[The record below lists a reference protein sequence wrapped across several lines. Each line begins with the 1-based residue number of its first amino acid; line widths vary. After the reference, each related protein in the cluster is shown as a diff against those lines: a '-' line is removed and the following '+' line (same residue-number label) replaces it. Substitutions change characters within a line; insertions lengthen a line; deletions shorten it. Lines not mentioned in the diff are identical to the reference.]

1 MKRFFIISLTLFIS
15 SALCLESEPYV
26 PVSSGVV
33 VAKWPTQTST
43 LGVSEQIKNL
53 LSDAPYPGNSANYS
67 IAASLLRRASVEDVS
82 ATDRMY
88 YDAVI
93 KQHYHLFQ
101 ESKEL
106 LFTLLKL
113 QPKNANAI
121 LLLANMHSV
130 LGEHELAEKT
140 CLRLITIAQQLV
152 VATCAINASAQNGDL
167 LLSLQQLSV
176 MLKNRSSDDNSVA
189 IWSSETYASLAKENG
204 ELLRAEKILSPYLEQ
219 KVPVSFWVLWADIQL
234 ELGKPDKVIQRL
246 GAVVNKSSNKDDALI
261 LRLAIAEQ
269 SSGLSDNVWL
279 KKARSRTELRESRDD
294 KEHAFD
300 IALYYYFIE
309 RDYQKANAWAL
320 INWQQAKLLDDKRLL
335 EMTELAALDFS
346 SENKRKENTQ

>member
-1 MKRFFIISLTLFIS
+1 VKRLFVISLILFIHS
-15 SALCLESEPYV
+15 NVCLASEPYV
-26 PVSSGVV
+26 PKSSSVL
-33 VAKWPTQTST
+33 VAKWPTQASN
-43 LGVSEQIKNL
+43 LSISEQIKKL
-53 LSDAPYPGNSANYS
+53 LSEAPYPGNSANYP
-67 IAASLLRRASVEDVS
+67 IAASLLRLASVQDVS
-82 ATDRMY
+82 AADRLY

-93 KQHYHLFQ
+93 KQHYHLFE

-106 LFTLLKL
+106 LANLLKL

-140 CLRLITIAQQLV
+140 CLRLITIAQQSV
-152 VATCAINASAQNGDL
+152 VATCAINAKAQNGDL
-167 LLSLQQLSV
+167 SLSLQQLSV
-176 MLKNRSSDDNSVA
+176 ILRNQSSDGNRVA
-189 IWSSETYASLAKENG
+189 VWSSETYASLAKENG
-204 ELLRAEKILSPYLEQ
+204 ELLRAEKILSPYLAQ

-246 GAVVNKSSNKDDALI
+246 GDLVNNSSNQDDALI

-269 SSGLSDNVWL
+269 SSALSDNVWL
-279 KKARSRTELRESRDD
+279 KKVRSRTELRESRDD

>member
-1 MKRFFIISLTLFIS
+1 MKRLLIISFILFIH
-15 SALCLESEPYV
+15 SASCLASEPYV
-26 PVSSGVV
+26 PKSSDVV
-33 VAKWPTQTST
+33 VAKWPTQASN
-43 LGVSEQIKNL
+43 LSVVKQINNL
-53 LSDAPYPGNSANYS
+53 LRDAPYPGNSANYPL
-67 IAASLLRRASVEDVS
+67 AASLLRQASVEDVS
-82 ATDRMY
+82 ATDRLY

-93 KQHYHLFQ
+93 KQHYHLFE

-106 LFTLLKL
+106 LTSLLKL
-113 QPKNANAI
+113 QANNANAI

-140 CLRLITIAQQLV
+140 CLRLITIAQQTV
-152 VATCAINASAQNGDL
+152 VATCAINAKAQNGDL
-167 LLSLQQLSV
+167 SVSLQQFSV
-176 MLKNRSSDDNSVA
+176 ILKNQSSDDNSVA

-204 ELLRAEKILSPYLEQ
+204 EPLRAEKILSPYLEQ

-246 GAVVNKSSNKDDALI
+246 GDVVNNSSNQDDALI

-269 SSGLSDNVWL
+269 SSALSDNVWL
-279 KKARSRTELRESRDD
+279 KKVRSRTELRESRDD

-309 RDYQKANAWAL
+309 RDYQKANTWAL

-335 EMTELAALDFS
+335 EMTELATLDLS
-346 SENKRKENTQ
+346 SENELKESTQ

>member
-1 MKRFFIISLTLFIS
+1 MKRLIVISLILFLY
-15 SALCLESEPYV
+15 ATACMASEPYV
-26 PVSSGVV
+26 PKSSAVV
-33 VAKWPTQTST
+33 VAKWPTQASN
-43 LGVSEQIKNL
+43 LSISVQIKKL
-53 LSDAPYPGNSANYS
+53 LSDAPYPGNSANYP
-67 IAASLLRRASVEDVS
+67 IAASLLRHASVQDVP
-82 ATDRMY
+82 ATDRLY

-93 KQHYHLFQ
+93 KQHYHLFE

-106 LFTLLKL
+106 LSSLLKL
-113 QPKNANAI
+113 EAKNANAI

-140 CLRLITIAQQLV
+140 CLRLITIAQQSV
-152 VATCAINASAQNGDL
+152 VATCAINAKAQNGDL
-167 LLSLQQLSV
+167 SSSLQQLSAI
-176 MLKNRSSDDNSVA
+176 LNLRSSDDSSVA

-204 ELLRAEKILSPYLEQ
+204 EPLRAEKILSPYLEQ

-234 ELGKPDKVIQRL
+234 ELGKPVKVIQRL
-246 GAVVNKSSNKDDALI
+246 GDVVNNSSNQDDALI

-269 SSGLSDNVWL
+269 SSALSNNVWL
-279 KKARSRTELRESRDD
+279 KKAHARTALRESRND
-294 KEHAFD
+294 KEHAYD

-335 EMTELAALDFS
+335 EMTELAALELS
-346 SENKRKENTQ
+346 SENELKESIQ

>member
-1 MKRFFIISLTLFIS
+1 MHSTACLASESYVPKS
-15 SALCLESEPYV
+15 SA
-26 PVSSGVV
+26 VV
-33 VAKWPTQTST
+33 VAKWPTQASN
-43 LGVSEQIKNL
+43 LSVSEQIKNL
-53 LSDAPYPGNSANYS
+53 LSEAPYPGNSANYP
-67 IAASLLRRASVEDVS
+67 IAASLLRQASVQDVS
-82 ATDRMY
+82 ATDRLY

-93 KQHYHLFQ
+93 KQHYHRFE

-106 LFTLLKL
+106 LFSLLKL

-130 LGEHELAEKT
+130 LGEHEFAEKA
-140 CLRLITIAQQLV
+140 CLRLITIAQQSV
-152 VATCAINASAQNGDL
+152 VATCAINAKAQNGDL
-167 LLSLQQLSV
+167 RSSLQQLSV
-176 MLKNRSSDDNSVA
+176 ILRKGSSDDSSVA

-204 ELLRAEKILSPYLEQ
+204 ELLRAEAILSPYLDQ

-234 ELGKPDKVIQRL
+234 ELSNPDKVIQGL
-246 GAVVNKSSNKDDALI
+246 GRVVNKSSNQDDALI

-269 SSGLSDNVWL
+269 SSALVDNVWL
-279 KKARSRTELRESRDD
+279 KKARSRTELRESRND

-309 RDYQKANAWAL
+309 RDYQKANAWAQ

-335 EMTELAALDFS
+335 EMTELAALS
-346 SENKRKENTQ
+346 LPSENKLKESTQ